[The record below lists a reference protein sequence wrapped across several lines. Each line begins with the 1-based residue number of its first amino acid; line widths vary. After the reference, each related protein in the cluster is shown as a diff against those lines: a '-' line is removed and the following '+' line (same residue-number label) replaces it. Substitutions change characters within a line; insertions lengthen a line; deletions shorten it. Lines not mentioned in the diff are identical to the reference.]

1 MTERWRSVLAS
12 LKQSA
17 LFCSETETAMR
28 RFPQQN
34 LNHSVRREHDARA
47 LRRQLVMLVCGL
59 AMAGGFVVAAGQHFA
74 AVRYGYDSEK
84 LRSER
89 ARLMEEQ
96 QQLIMQINAATA
108 PASLD
113 RAARE
118 IGMQSAR
125 PSQINRAA
133 RRIVATEST
142 VSGATTTPKHS
153 RARF

>member
-1 MTERWRSVLAS
+1 M
-12 LKQSA
+12 K
-17 LFCSETETAMR
+17 

-34 LNHSVRREHDARA
+34 FNHGVRREHDTRA

-74 AVRYGYDSEK
+74 AVRYGYDGEK
-84 LRSER
+84 LRTER

-96 QQLIMQINAATA
+96 QQLILQINAATA

-118 IGMQSAR
+118 IGMQPAR
-125 PSQINRAA
+125 PSQINRARRNVADERAASVPSTPA
-133 RRIVATEST
+133 RKNPRTRSVA
-142 VSGATTTPKHS
+142 H
-153 RARF
+153 